1 MPIVQA
7 AGAEVFVV
15 KVPDGKDPDEFIRK
29 HGKAAFEN
37 LVEHAAT
44 LIDYRMKYILEH
56 ADLSTIRGKIQA
68 LQEILPAVITI
79 KDTVTRNEYQKK
91 IAAALIMDEQLVAD
105 EWKKSLRTEQRNSIR
120 EAQKNSN
127 AVKRARL
134 SSDENIMIRE
144 ACETILRMAWYEDI
158 LGFVLDLVPREI
170 FSEVNREIIS
180 WMENRMAQSLPFDKT
195 VAATELSEAASAQ
208 LSRILMGG
216 TNDPRDTELSIFQ
229 DSVNALRRA
238 VMKKKYD
245 EILSQAE
252 EYITSDAQTYTKMI
266 QKSLDLKYQM
276 DKLKGNP

>member
-1 MPIVQA
+1 
-7 AGAEVFVV
+7 
-15 KVPDGKDPDEFIRK
+15 
-29 HGKAAFEN
+29 
-37 LVEHAAT
+37 
-44 LIDYRMKYILEH
+44 MKYILEH